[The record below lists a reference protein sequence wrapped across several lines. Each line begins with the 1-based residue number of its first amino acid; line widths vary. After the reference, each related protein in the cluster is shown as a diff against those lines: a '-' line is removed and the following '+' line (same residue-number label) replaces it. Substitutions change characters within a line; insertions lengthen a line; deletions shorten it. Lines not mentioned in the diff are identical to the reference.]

1 MWAMMQKFRTKAC
14 LVVTVTVRMLG
25 IVSATLVIG
34 ALIVAIGV
42 VLALNVLGAGDF
54 VMRTVTSRYLGSLPP
69 GFAGSKR
76 GFRVYAALVIAI
88 GLVFAGF
95 GLAESSVDAGIAVFA
110 VGGAAFIVLSVIA
123 IRGEVETVRALMR

>member
-1 MWAMMQKFRTKAC
+1 
-14 LVVTVTVRMLG
+14 MLG

-42 VLALNVLGAGDF
+42 VLALNVLGAGNF